1 MAEIKSTLDLVMEKT
16 RHLSFSEQE
25 KQEQHSH
32 EFAKRIKGLIQ
43 QYQDQ
48 KLRVENLKIELSDL
62 RQTFGLKDRKSVV

>member
-1 MAEIKSTLDLVMEKT
+1 MTEIKSTLDLVMEKT

-25 KQEQHSH
+25 KKDQHSE

-48 KLRVENLKIELSDL
+48 KLKAENLQLFIICSL
-62 RQTFGLKDRKSVV
+62 